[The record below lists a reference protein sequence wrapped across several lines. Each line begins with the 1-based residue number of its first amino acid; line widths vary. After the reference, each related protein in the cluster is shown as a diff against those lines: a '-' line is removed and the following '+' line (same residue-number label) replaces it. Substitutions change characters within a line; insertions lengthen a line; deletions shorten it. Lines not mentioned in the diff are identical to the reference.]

1 MRTDLFNEIVTGG
14 KLHLFSIYTD
24 LGAHKRIKWTTAAI
38 AKLAGRQ
45 WQSSS
50 EMWKLDLLMAN
61 PRMREM
67 LSRDGAKADAL
78 IVVVGSLEQRRLDL
92 IQWLDSLAPLETGR
106 FGLLI
111 GLLGDE
117 DSKSQELDWTAKELI
132 RCAHN
137 ANRKFIWHWMGHHS
151 MEDSDWLT
159 DSVEALT
166 SHKQAAI
173 ESPLLR
179 ETVAAA

>member
-1 MRTDLFNEIVTGG
+1 MRTDLFNEIVGG

-24 LGAHKRIKWTTAAI
+24 LGAHKRIKWTAGAI
-38 AKLAGRQ
+38 AKLAGQR
-45 WQSSS
+45 WPCSS
-50 EMWKLDLLMAN
+50 EMWKLDSLMAN

-67 LSRDGAKADAL
+67 LARDAAKSDVL
-78 IVVVGSLEQRRLDL
+78 MVVVGSLEQRRLDL
-92 IQWLDSLAPLETGR
+92 IEWLDSLTPLEPGR

-117 DSKSQELDWTAKELI
+117 DSKAQELDWTAKQLI
-132 RCAHN
+132 RCAHR

-159 DSVEALT
+159 ESVDTLAA
-166 SHKQAAI
+166 HKHPAM
-173 ESPLLR
+173 ERPMLR
-179 ETVAAA
+179 EAAAA

>member
-1 MRTDLFNEIVTGG
+1 MRNDFFNEMVTGG
-14 KLHLFSIYTD
+14 KLHMFSIYTD
-24 LGAHKRIKWTTAAI
+24 LGAHRRIKWTAAAI
-38 AKLAGRQ
+38 AKLAGPQ
-45 WQSSS
+45 WQCSS

-61 PRMREM
+61 PRMRDM
-67 LSRDGAKADAL
+67 LSRDGAKADVL
-78 IVVVGSLEQRRLDL
+78 IVVVGSLEQRRFDL
-92 IQWLDSLAPLETGR
+92 MQWLDSLTPLEPGR

-117 DSKSQELDWTAKELI
+117 DSKAQELDWTAKQLI

-159 DSVEALT
+159 ESVDALV
-166 SHKQAAI
+166 SHKQPAL

-179 ETVAAA
+179 QTVAAA